1 VAPQS
6 FDAPQLATIYS
17 FPTGVNGAGQ
27 TIAILELGG
36 GYTAAD
42 LDAYFSRLGLATPQV
57 TAVSVDGGQNQPG
70 GPADGEVELDI
81 EVAGSIAP
89 GAHIAVYFAPNTDRG
104 FLDALS
110 KAVHDTVRNPS
121 VISISWGGAEASWS
135 QQAMSAL
142 DSVMQDAAALA
153 VTVCC
158 ASGDAGS
165 SDSVTDGL
173 AHCDFPASSPH
184 ALACGGTKLEATGGS
199 LVSETVW
206 NEPTDGATGGGISD
220 VFALPA
226 YQTNAGVPPSANPS
240 GRVGRGVPDV
250 AGDADPATGYNVT
263 VDGRPMVIGGTSAVA
278 PLWAGLIALCN
289 QALGRSAGFIH
300 PMIYRP
306 AAHSGFHDITSGNNG
321 AYTAR
326 SGWDACTGWGS
337 PVGTALLEAL
347 RAAAP

>member
-1 VAPQS
+1 MPQA

-27 TIAILELGG
+27 TIGILELGG

-42 LDAYFSRLGLATPQV
+42 LDAYFSRLGLATPNV

-70 GPADGEVELDI
+70 DPADAEVELDI

-89 GAHIAVYFAPNTDRG
+89 GAQVAVYFAPNTDRG

-110 KAVHDTVRNPS
+110 TAVHDTVRNPS
-121 VISISWGGAEASWS
+121 VISISWGGPESSWS

-142 DSVMQDAAALA
+142 DSVLQDAAALA

-158 ASGDAGS
+158 ASGDDGS
-165 SDSVTDGL
+165 SDRVADGL

-184 ALACGGTKLEATGGS
+184 ALACGGTKLEATGGA

-206 NEPTDGATGGGISD
+206 NEPTGGASGGGISD
-220 VFALPA
+220 VFAPPA
-226 YQTNAGVPPSANPS
+226 YQANAGVPPSANPG

-250 AGDADPATGYNVT
+250 AGDADPVTGYNVT
-263 VDGRPMVIGGTSAVA
+263 VDGQPTVIGGTSAVA
-278 PLWAGLIALCN
+278 PLWAGLMALCN

-300 PMIYRP
+300 PTLYGP
-306 AAHSGFHDITSGNNG
+306 SAEAGFHDITSGNNG
-321 AYTAR
+321 AYSAR
-326 SGWDACTGWGS
+326 SGWDACTGLGS
-337 PVGTALLEAL
+337 PVGTALLDAL
-347 RAAAP
+347 RTPAP